1 MRVFD
6 AIELRVFYAR
16 CASVLCTMASVFA
29 PRERG
34 RKGEAA
40 HRGAG
45 CIGEGAHRGGEGL
58 GVGDW

>member
-1 MRVFD
+1 
-6 AIELRVFYAR
+6 
-16 CASVLCTMASVFA
+16 MASVDA

-45 CIGEGAHRGGEGL
+45 RIGEGAHRAGRDWVLGTGE
-58 GVGDW
+58 